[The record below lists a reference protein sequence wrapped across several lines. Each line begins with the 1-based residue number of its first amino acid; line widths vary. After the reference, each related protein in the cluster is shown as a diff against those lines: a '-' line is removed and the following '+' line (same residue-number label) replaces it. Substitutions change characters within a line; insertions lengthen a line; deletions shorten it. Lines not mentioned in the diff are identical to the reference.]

1 MASRL
6 RSNSARV
13 EASPARRPTLTV
25 AWRAGSRVHTHPA
38 VEIDEAVE
46 ADAVFKALDG
56 LELVSDSAACVRVYS
71 IFDQGDNR
79 WIQYSLE
86 SGCVFGTLRMNIA
99 DSPEQV
105 VQTLQSW
112 LVDRATGSASMDS
125 SVVWTT
131 SPDVVH

>member
-25 AWRAGSRVHTHPA
+25 AWRAGSRINAHPA
-38 VEIDEAVE
+38 AEIDDAVE
-46 ADAVFKALDG
+46 ADAVFRALDG
-56 LELVSDSAACVRVYS
+56 LELVSDSSACVRVYS

-86 SGCVFGTLRMNIA
+86 SGCVFGTLRMSIA

-105 VQTLQSW
+105 IRTLQSW
-112 LVDRATGSASMDS
+112 VVDRATASVSMDS
-125 SVVWTT
+125 RVVWTT
-131 SPDVVH
+131 STDVVH

>member
-6 RSNSARV
+6 RLNSARV

-25 AWRAGSRVHTHPA
+25 AWRAGSRLFDTHAA
-38 VEIDEAVE
+38 VDDAVE

-105 VQTLQSW
+105 VRTLQSW
-112 LVDRATGSASMDS
+112 LVDRKTGSASMDS

>member
-25 AWRAGSRVHTHPA
+25 AWRAGSRVNAHPA
-38 VEIDEAVE
+38 VEIDDAVE

-56 LELVSDSAACVRVYS
+56 LELVSDSSACVRVYS

-86 SGCVFGTLRMNIA
+86 SGCVFGTLRMSIA

-105 VQTLQSW
+105 IRTLQSW
-112 LVDRATGSASMDS
+112 VVDRTTASASMDS

-131 SPDVVH
+131 STDVVH

>member
-1 MASRL
+1 M
-6 RSNSARV
+6 
-13 EASPARRPTLTV
+13 
-25 AWRAGSRVHTHPA
+25 
-38 VEIDEAVE
+38 
-46 ADAVFKALDG
+46 FKALDG

-105 VQTLQSW
+105 VRTLQSW
-112 LVDRATGSASMDS
+112 LVDRATESAWMDS